1 MALINLND
9 TTPAAPTGFQN
20 NKWQADA
27 PGADRNVSNYHPN
40 IGGVNAQT
48 GTTYT
53 VQASDNGKLITFSN
67 GSAIACS
74 LPDAS
79 GFDPQF
85 TFAVT
90 NLGAGTV
97 TITPATSPST
107 CHIDGAA
114 SLVLT
119 TGQGA
124 HIYSDATDY
133 FTERGGGGGAVA
145 SSFADNETPSGTV
158 NGSNVTFT
166 LAHTPSPAGS
176 LQLYV
181 NGVLQIAGTDYTL
194 ATATI
199 TFGSAPSTGALLTA
213 FYRY

>member
-9 TTPAAPTGFQN
+9 TTPAAPAGFAN
-20 NKWQADA
+20 SKWQADA

-53 VQASDNGKLITFSN
+53 LQASDNGKLITFSN
-67 GSAIACS
+67 GSPIAFS

-79 GFDPQF
+79 GFDAQF

-97 TITPATSPST
+97 TITPATSPAP
-107 CHIDGAA
+107 CQFVAA
-114 SLVLT
+114 AWLAIA

-124 HIYSDATDY
+124 NIYSDGTDY
-133 FTERGGGGGAVA
+133 FTERGLSGGPYDVVCSLTGLPTASQTVLILTFTRAV
-145 SSFADNETPSGTV
+145 SFAGNFAGSAGTV
-158 NGSNVTFT
+158 GTNPTATATYLVKKNGSN
-166 LAHTPSPAGS
+166 
-176 LQLYV
+176 
-181 NGVLQIAGTDYTL
+181 
-194 ATATI
+194 
-199 TFGSAPSTGALLTA
+199 
-213 FYRY
+213 